1 MCNIKIREDGTGAP
15 PQASSAVLCQWL
27 GNHSSQFLWVFFFPN
42 SNLIF
47 RPYTRTTPVSLPA
60 LSLPP
65 TSSCSH
71 EQTPTSQ
78 THDLLFLIII
88 LACACTHAYITHWVH
103 AALPSRQAPRAD
115 HLRLGSLCGS
125 QSLEDS
131 SFQQPLRTSSPHQA
145 PRILWPLF
153 TLSLALS
160 LTLLEVLLVCVCCLC
175 HLQPC
180 ISCSRST
187 VFREYKYLFLGKVY
201 TSRC

>member
-1 MCNIKIREDGTGAP
+1 MQIRVQCFLSSVSCSPTADANVTCKHSWMRTLRRYMHERIHKQTTLKMCNIKIREDGTGAP

-27 GNHSSQFLWVFFFPN
+27 GNHSSQFLWGFFFPN

-88 LACACTHAYITHWVH
+88 LACACTHAYITH
-103 AALPSRQAPRAD
+103 
-115 HLRLGSLCGS
+115 
-125 QSLEDS
+125 
-131 SFQQPLRTSSPHQA
+131 
-145 PRILWPLF
+145 
-153 TLSLALS
+153 
-160 LTLLEVLLVCVCCLC
+160 
-175 HLQPC
+175 
-180 ISCSRST
+180 
-187 VFREYKYLFLGKVY
+187 
-201 TSRC
+201 